1 MTPKERQ
8 DYATRFLIQRF
19 AELTVE
25 TPGKVTFTV
34 ETGPGGRLIWTH
46 DEFSV
51 DEFSVTVELTPEVFV
66 RLQKDT
72 RYLKE
77 KALFEPGGDMS
88 FTPVRQALGYL
99 MLEVKALVD

>member
-1 MTPKERQ
+1 MTPIERQ
-8 DYATRFLIQRF
+8 DYATRFLCQRF
-19 AELTVE
+19 AELTAE

-46 DEFSV
+46 

-77 KALFEPGGDMS
+77 KALFEPDGDMS

>member
-51 DEFSVTVELTPEVFV
+51 TVELTPEVFV
-66 RLQKDT
+66 RLQKGT

-77 KALFEPGGDMS
+77 KALFKPDGDLS
-88 FTPVRQALGYL
+88 FTPVRQALGYF
-99 MLEVKALVD
+99 MTDVKALVD

>member
-1 MTPKERQ
+1 MTPIERQ
-8 DYATRFLIQRF
+8 DYAIRFLCQRF

-25 TPGKVTFTV
+25 TPGKVSFTV
-34 ETGPGGRLIWTH
+34 EIGPGGRLVWTK
-46 DEFSV
+46 

-66 RLQKDT
+66 RFQKGT

-77 KALFEPGGDMS
+77 KALFKPDGDLS
-88 FTPVRQALGYL
+88 FTPVRKALGYL

>member
-8 DYATRFLIQRF
+8 DYAKRFLIQRF
-19 AELTVE
+19 AELTTE
-25 TPGKVTFTV
+25 TSGKVAFAV
-34 ETGPGGRLIWTH
+34 EIGPEGRLVWTQ
-46 DEFSV
+46 

-66 RLQKDT
+66 RLQKGT

-77 KALFEPGGDMS
+77 KALFKPDGDML

-99 MLEVKALVD
+99 VMDVKALVD